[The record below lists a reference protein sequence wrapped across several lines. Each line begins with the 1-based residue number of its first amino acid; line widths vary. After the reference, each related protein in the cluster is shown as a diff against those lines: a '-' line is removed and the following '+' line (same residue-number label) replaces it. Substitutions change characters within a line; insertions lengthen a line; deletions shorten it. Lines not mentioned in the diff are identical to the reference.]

1 MVLGVEGIIWYLILI
16 DAIGANIMS
25 WFFAGWYKKNLR
37 WWNKHVPAS
46 KGWSVWYLIL
56 VLWVGYGLNR
66 LGMLS

>member
-16 DAIGANIMS
+16 DAIGANIVI
-25 WFFAGWYKKNLR
+25 WFFSSWYKKKFKWLT
-37 WWNKHVPAS
+37 KHFPAS
-46 KGWSVWYLIL
+46 KWLATGYLIL